1 MSLFIRP
8 QTIKTALICLCV
20 LIFTA
25 CSAVR
30 FVYNQ
35 GDTLVRWWMDDHIG
49 FTAEQDSFARE
60 FLERQFWWHRTEQLQ
75 DISASL
81 EQIREKISRPMT
93 VVEVN
98 QFSDQFKKY
107 AYSIANKSTPD
118 MAKLLIS
125 LQPNQIEAMQKRMQ
139 KGNEKFIKEWLPKE
153 KEKQVKVR
161 ADKVIERTEWLFGTL
176 SKEQEQKIR
185 AHVIANPLDMNTVY
199 QDRLR
204 RQNELIMMAKEVQKK
219 QLSQTQT
226 EEMIKNY
233 IKNFEFGNTPEQRVF
248 AKNRSDTGIKL
259 ASFITEIMNDDQRKY
274 AKERVGTWEADVQEL
289 IKESSVLAAKRSAL
303 QNR

>member
-118 MAKLLIS
+118 MAKLLVS

-274 AKERVGTWEADVQEL
+274 AKERVGTWVADVQEL

>member
-8 QTIKTALICLCV
+8 PTIKTALICLFA
-20 LIFTA
+20 LILTA
-25 CSAVR
+25 CSTVR

-35 GDTLVRWWMDDHIG
+35 GDTLVRWWLDDHIG
-49 FTAEQDSFARE
+49 FTAEQDTFARE

-75 DISASL
+75 EISLSL
-81 EQIREKISRPMT
+81 EQIREKISHPMSNK
-93 VVEVN
+93 EVT

-107 AYSIANKSTPD
+107 AYKIAEKATPD

-139 KGNEKFIKEWLPKE
+139 KGNDKFVKEWLPKD
-153 KEKQVKVR
+153 KERQAQVR
-161 ADKVIERTEWLFGTL
+161 SDKVIERAEWLFGTL

-185 AHVIANPLDMNTVY
+185 DYVLANPLDMTAVF

-204 RQNELIMMAKEVQKK
+204 RQNELVLMAKEIQAKK
-219 QLSQTQT
+219 LNQQQAENL
-226 EEMIKNY
+226 IKNY
-233 IKNFEFGNTPEQRVF
+233 IKNFEFGQTPEQRTF
-248 AKNRSDTGIKL
+248 AQNRADIGIKL
-259 ASFITEIMNDDQRKY
+259 AAFVTQVVNDEQRKY
-274 AKERVGTWEADVQEL
+274 AKERVGTWVADVQEL

-303 QNR
+303 LNR

>member
-1 MSLFIRP
+1 MSLFTRP
-8 QTIKTALICLCV
+8 QTIKTALICL
-20 LIFTA
+20 LAFLFTA

-49 FTAEQDSFARE
+49 FTSEQDTFARE

-75 DISASL
+75 EISFSL
-81 EQIREKISRPMT
+81 EQIRDKISRPMST
-93 VVEVN
+93 HEIN

-107 AYSIANKSTPD
+107 AYSIANKATPD
-118 MAKLLIS
+118 VAKLFIS
-125 LQPNQIEAMQKRMQ
+125 LQPSQIEAMQKRMQ
-139 KGNEKFIKEWLPKE
+139 KGNDKFIKEWLPKE
-153 KEKQVKVR
+153 KEKQIQVR

-185 AHVIANPLDMNTVY
+185 DHIIANPLDMNAVF

-204 RQNELIMMAKEVQKK
+204 RQNDLILMAKEIQAKR
-219 QLSQTQT
+219 LSQTQA
-226 EEMIKNY
+226 EELIKNY
-233 IKNFEFGNTPEQRVF
+233 IKNFEYGHTPEQRSF
-248 AKNRSDTGIKL
+248 AKNRADIGIKL
-259 ASFITEIMNDDQRKY
+259 ASFVTQTVNDEQRKY
-274 AKERVGTWEADVQEL
+274 AKGRVDTWVADVQEL
-289 IKESSVLAAKRSAL
+289 IRESSVLAAKRSAL